1 MSPFDPPFDELP
13 GVLPVFPLTGV
24 LLLPRGRLPLN
35 IFEPR
40 YLNMIRDGLAPPRM
54 IGMIQP
60 AKAQSEAEETDPK
73 LYATGC
79 AGRITQFEETGDGRF
94 VLNLLGVC
102 RFDIVE
108 ELAKQNDYRR
118 CAVDWSRYDQD
129 MGSSPDAVTPPFD
142 RSRLRSPLERYFK
155 RRDINANWDAIEKL
169 DDDRLINTIAML
181 CPFAAPEKQALLEA
195 PDQIQRGEL
204 LLAILEMASMAD
216 TDDNETRQ

>member
-1 MSPFDPPFDELP
+1 MNPFDPPFDAFP
-13 GVLPVFPLTGV
+13 GQLPVFPLTGV

-40 YLNMIRDGLAPPRM
+40 YLDMIRDALAPPRM

-60 AKAQSEAEETDPK
+60 AEAQSEADEADPK
-73 LYATGC
+73 LYTTGC
-79 AGRITQFEETGDGRF
+79 AGRITQFEETDDGRF

-102 RFDIVE
+102 RFNIVE

-118 CAVDWSRYDQD
+118 CAVDWSKYAQD
-129 MGSSPDAVTPPFD
+129 MTNPPEASAPFD
-142 RSRLRSPLERYFK
+142 RSRLRPPLERYFQ

-181 CPFAAPEKQALLEA
+181 CPFAASEKQALLEA
-195 PDQIQRGEL
+195 PDQFQRGEL
-204 LLAILEMASMAD
+204 LLAILEMASMGDA
-216 TDDNETRQ
+216 DDNATRQ

>member
-79 AGRITQFEETGDGRF
+79 AGRITQFEETDDGRF
-94 VLNLLGVC
+94 VLSLLGVC

-108 ELAKQNDYRR
+108 ELAQQNGYRR
-118 CAVDWSRYDQD
+118 CTVDWSQYAQD
-129 MGSSPDAVTPPFD
+129 MTNPAETAAPFN
-142 RSRLRSPLERYFK
+142 RNRLRPPLERYFQ
-155 RRDINANWDAIEKL
+155 RRDINANWDAIDKL

-195 PDQIQRGEL
+195 PGQIQRGEL